1 MIKKIFAFILVLF
14 LLGGCEI
21 LSPNQTQPV
30 SEAIEINND
39 WKEIIPP
46 TPLKSNYLIQHIS
59 LKVDQSIQQNIELDG
74 NDPNHQTLKYND
86 GKSGKIEASLYDDK
100 GEIYPLQING
110 KGAGIL
116 LGRKL
121 PPRDPNK
128 PPENKPSFPAD
139 RVYVKLRIRS
149 EVPLQIEK
157 IEWTGYNP
165 K

>member
-1 MIKKIFAFILVLF
+1 MFKKIFAFILVLF

-30 SEAIEINND
+30 SEAIEINSD
-39 WKEIIPP
+39 WKEIFPP
-46 TPLKSNYLIQHIS
+46 NPLKSKYSVHHIS
-59 LKVDQSIQQNIELDG
+59 LKLNQPVELDG
-74 NDPNHQTLKYND
+74 NDPNNLTLKYKD

-100 GEIYPLQING
+100 GESYPLQISG

-121 PPRDPNK
+121 PPRDPSS
-128 PPENKPSFPAD
+128 PPENKPVFPAD

-149 EVPLQIEK
+149 ELPLQVEK